1 MANDTIIRAIAKSEA
16 MQAVMRGLPIIEFT
30 TSDATPVIVPD
41 ATVLME
47 DYTGGLVEYEVVA
60 MEAGGTGKL
69 SSRVIAG
76 VFKDTALTIDTPLD
90 FLHAQDTLGASFDI
104 VDDGSDNPAV
114 ELTGVAATS
123 IIWRIKVNSQM
134 LLTIIPVAP

>member
-1 MANDTIIRAIAKSEA
+1 MVNDTITRAIARSEA
-16 MQAVMRGLPIIEFT
+16 LQAVMRGLPIIEYVT
-30 TSDATPVIVPD
+30 EDATPVIVPD

-47 DYTGGLVEYEVVA
+47 DYTGGLIEYEVIA

-69 SSRVIAG
+69 SSKVIAG

-90 FLHAQDTLGASFDI
+90 FLHAQGTLAASFDI
-104 VDDGSDNPAV
+104 VDDSDNPAV
-114 ELTGVAATS
+114 ELTGVAATV
-123 IIWRIKVNSQM
+123 IYWRIKVNAQM